1 MVDVVAKR
9 HHIIMLL
16 PTHHFDPSF
25 IISDKVSIVS
35 TDAIFAPGYEE
46 ETPSEIYILFVYLD
60 VLEIPVLL
68 HLDLVLTDVVVVE
81 S

>member
-1 MVDVVAKR
+1 
-9 HHIIMLL
+9 MLL

-68 HLDLVLTDVVVVE
+68 HLDLVLTDVVVVDVE